1 MKFFALEKA
10 LPSLQKGSEILW
22 PRRNLRRFSKQSP
35 SSSSLSESSSESQ
48 RRNIVKFMKVRADD
62 ISRTAPFVLPSFLL
76 QPWNAVDVSAVGGA
90 QPDSQSSDIQSSL
103 PNASELVRSTR
114 SAAVVVDAAKQSVA
128 ETLAGMHSSLFSL
141 SSSSTGVNDDA
152 TSSATSTVSG
162 SFRSFM
168 GLASGSREKTRNET
182 STAAEKSPEKRKKTT
197 PRLSAAPGGRPA
209 CVKDPAYY
217 RHLVERYYRHV
228 RGSQKFFKACRV
240 VEDESSSGGSCRLVF
255 PEPIS
260 TPVVLK
266 SLRKIEQRAKE
277 LRRKLMADSRKR
289 GDSLLVNAS
298 MRKKPAR
305 LPSLPPPPLRT
316 EKPPS
321 PVPTRTAD
329 HDDRGSDVWPDP
341 NNAEL
346 RRLLAGNEDCP
357 FLAVPTPRLRS
368 GRTERSKEERGVSEN
383 DDEDMATTA
392 VDTQKGI
399 EMPKAI
405 ETPTTIAMPTAVE
418 TSTAFQTPTAT
429 IQTSTETTAA
439 IETSEATETTETPT
453 AREKSTEFETSTATA
468 EQSKPLYCSH

>member
-1 MKFFALEKA
+1 MT
-10 LPSLQKGSEILW
+10 SLGQ
-22 PRRNLRRFSKQSP
+22 
-35 SSSSLSESSSESQ
+35 
-48 RRNIVKFMKVRADD
+48 
-62 ISRTAPFVLPSFLL
+62 PFVLPSFLL

-90 QPDSQSSDIQSSL
+90 QPDSQSSL

-114 SAAVVVDAAKQSVA
+114 SAAVVVDEAKQSVA

-141 SSSSTGVNDDA
+141 SSSSGVNDDA
-152 TSSATSTVSG
+152 MSSATSTVSG

-168 GLASGSREKTRNET
+168 GLASGSREKTRDET
-182 STAAEKSPEKRKKTT
+182 STAVEKSPEKRKKTT

-217 RHLVERYYRHV
+217 RHLVERYDRHA
-228 RGSQKFFKACRV
+228 RASHKFFKVCRV
-240 VEDESSSGGSCRLVF
+240 DVEDESSSGGGDCRLVF

-289 GDSLLVNAS
+289 GDSLLS

-305 LPSLPPPPLRT
+305 LPSLPPLPPPPPRT

-321 PVPTRTAD
+321 PVPTQTAD
-329 HDDRGSDVWPDP
+329 DDDRANDGSSSDVWPDP

-383 DDEDMATTA
+383 DDDDVATTA
-392 VDTQKGI
+392 VETPKGI

-405 ETPTTIAMPTAVE
+405 ETPTTIAMP

-429 IQTSTETTAA
+429 IQTSTETTAT
-439 IETSEATETTETPT
+439 IETSEAIETTETPT

-468 EQSKPLYCSH
+468 EQSKP